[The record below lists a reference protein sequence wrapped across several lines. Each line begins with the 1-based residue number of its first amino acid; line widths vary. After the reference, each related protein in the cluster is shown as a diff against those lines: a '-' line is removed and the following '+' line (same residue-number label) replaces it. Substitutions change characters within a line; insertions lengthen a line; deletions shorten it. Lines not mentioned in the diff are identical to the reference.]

1 MSAGKTSASRP
12 SFSKTAFMVESMVL
26 LIVLIACMA
35 VFIQL
40 FTRSLSAADSSS
52 ELTQAII
59 VAQNAAEEFSADPVA
74 VTQGKPVGEGVAANG
89 SDGLTVTCKVCDT
102 ATDAGTLYT
111 ARITVSN
118 DGGKIYSLTSTRY
131 VSEVS

>member
-1 MSAGKTSASRP
+1 MSAGKTNTSHP

-74 VTQGKPVGEGVAANG
+74 VTQGTPIGEGIAVNG

-102 ATDAGTLYT
+102 ATDVGTLYT

-118 DGGKIYSLTSTRY
+118 DDGKIYSLTSTRY